1 MECLKGILL
10 CPWLAQQRLLRRCWK
25 NLVILI
31 QSLSSNA
38 ASNYFCSSFFCCRW
52 KDIQATFPY
61 NFSCQLFFFYGKFFV
76 KRSRFGVC
84 VFCHCYF
91 CLFVFL
97 LHWRAKSHLYKIFLL
112 SWCLFSSSS
121 CLGKATMFFPYS
133 WICFLKLVY
142 LETNSEIF
150 LLWFW
155 NPVLTPSR
163 ARVSMQSESLSFF
176 LDNCRTN
183 RNKQTQPTKHLTK
196 ETSHWNHINL
206 QCRTW
211 ATPQRRKFA
220 NPSLSYLCLSEPYFS
235 KSYTPLTCF
244 LIWVKLKKLNW
255 SSLELNKW
263 IQRQYIVEWNS
274 F

>member
-1 MECLKGILL
+1 MKGYTGHISKQFLL
-10 CPWLAQQRLLRRCWK
+10 P
-25 NLVILI
+25 I
-31 QSLSSNA
+31 
-38 ASNYFCSSFFCCRW
+38 
-52 KDIQATFPY
+52 
-61 NFSCQLFFFYGKFFV
+61 
-76 KRSRFGVC
+76 
-84 VFCHCYF
+84 
-91 CLFVFL
+91 VFL
-97 LHWRAKSHLYKIFLL
+97 LWQILCEKKQICVCVLLLLFLFVCFSFTLESKISSLQNLPVELIPVFLL
-112 SWCLFSSSS
+112 KLFRKSYNV
-121 CLGKATMFFPYS
+121 FPYS
-133 WICFLKLVY
+133 WVCFLKLVY

-155 NPVLTPSR
+155 NSVLTPSR

-176 LDNCRTN
+176 LDNCHTN

-196 ETSHWNHINL
+196 ETSYWNHINL

-211 ATPQRRKFA
+211 ATPQQRKFA

-255 SSLELNKW
+255 SSIELNKW
-263 IQRQYIVEWNS
+263 IQRQYIAEWNS